1 MATYQYLQVDITGI
15 ENDIANRFNN
25 VVNI

>member
-15 ENDIANRFNN
+15 ENDIANRFND

>member
-15 ENDIANRFNN
+15 ENDIANRFTN